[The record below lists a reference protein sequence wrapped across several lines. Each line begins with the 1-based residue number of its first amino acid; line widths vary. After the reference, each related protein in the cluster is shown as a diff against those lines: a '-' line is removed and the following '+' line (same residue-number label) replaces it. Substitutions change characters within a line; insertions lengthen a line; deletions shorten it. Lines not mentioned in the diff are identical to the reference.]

1 MNRLSQRLW
10 RLTISAMFIAMSVV
24 ISIFCKSLLNFAGG
38 LLRIT
43 FENLPI
49 ILSGIALGPATGA
62 VVGLS
67 ADLVGYMLSGQAY
80 PLDPMVTLAS
90 ALVGI
95 ISGVVSRYII
105 KKRGSLQVIVSGASA
120 HILCSM
126 LLKSVALYKI
136 YGWAVLVRIPIY
148 SVVGALEIMLLCLL
162 FKQQG
167 FSKLIEE
174 IDTNDKRTK

>member
-49 ILSGIALGPATGA
+49 ILAGIALGPATGA

-67 ADLVGYMLSGQAY
+67 ADLIGYMLSGQAY

-95 ISGVVSRYII
+95 IAGVVSKYII
-105 KKRGSLQVIVSGASA
+105 KKRGNLQVIVSGASA

-126 LLKSVALYKI
+126 ILKSVALYKI

-148 SVVGALEIMLLCLL
+148 SVIGTLEIMLLCLL
-162 FKQQG
+162 FKQHG

-174 IDTNDKRTK
+174 IDKK

>member
-1 MNRLSQRLW
+1 MNRMSKRLW

-24 ISIFCKSLLNFAGG
+24 IGIFCKSLMNFAGG

-49 ILSGIALGPATGA
+49 LLAGIALGPATGA

-67 ADLVGYMLSGQAY
+67 ADLIGYMFSGQAY
-80 PLDPMVTLAS
+80 PLDPLVTLAS

-95 ISGVVSRYII
+95 IAGVVSKYII
-105 KKRGSLQVIVSGASA
+105 KKRGSLQVIVSGAAA
-120 HILCSM
+120 HIISSM
-126 LLKSVALYKI
+126 IIKSVALYKF

-148 SVVGALEIMLLCLL
+148 AVVGCLEIMLICLL
-162 FKQQG
+162 FKQHG

-174 IDTNDKRTK
+174 IDAK